1 MSEEKFTPGEWEI
14 EEKEMSCGSMFRY
27 GFQVVCWGKHRRIA
41 YMETGSLGDKEE
53 MQANAHLIA
62 AAPDMYRVL
71 SGICF
76 EKSARC
82 CNYAP
87 ESCEVCS
94 IRKALKKA
102 RGEE

>member
-1 MSEEKFTPGEWEI
+1 MKEKFTPGEWEI

-53 MQANAHLIA
+53 MQANAYLIA
-62 AAPDMYRVL
+62 AAPEMYEC
-71 SGICF
+71 ICDALTDLEMPEGMRRHF
-76 EKSARC
+76 EA
-82 CNYAP
+82 
-87 ESCEVCS
+87 V
-94 IRKALKKA
+94 LKKA